1 MMKDEEVLAT
11 KSLWMLALVLCLCL
25 GAASAAGAE
34 ADALARDITGQ
45 CLFNGRESITDLED
59 GNYRTFW
66 TSHRQEGAHCL
77 MVSAPEA
84 VGGVLV
90 RWRNPAPLAAQV
102 KQDGEWIT
110 VAQSD
115 AAYAALYLPLPGL
128 TEFRLVNAESAWA
141 KLEICEVTVYSQG
154 TLPEDVQVWREPAGQ
169 VDLMLLSAH
178 PDDEVLWF
186 GGLLP
191 YYAGERQ
198 KECLVVCFA
207 YNAYHRRLELL
218 DSLWTCGVR
227 AYPVFAGYQDYLT
240 STLKDMYQYW
250 DKQSLYQDVCNLYR
264 QYRPQVVVAHDKHG
278 EYGHGA
284 HQAVSDAARKATKL
298 AADETQCVG
307 TVKTLG
313 VWQVPKVYIH
323 LWEENQLAMD
333 WHQPLA
339 AFDGLTAQEVARRAY
354 ACHTSQQQ
362 KQWAVL
368 DGGIYDNSLF
378 GLFSSTVGP
387 DVEKN
392 DLFEHLE

>member
-1 MMKDEEVLAT
+1 MTKGEEVLAT

-45 CLFNGRESITDLED
+45 CLFNGRESITGLED

-102 KQDGEWIT
+102 KQDGEWVT

-115 AAYAALYLPLPGL
+115 TAYAALYLPLPGL

-154 TLPEDVQVWREPAGQ
+154 TLPENVQVWREPAGQ

-198 KECLVVCFA
+198 KE
-207 YNAYHRRLELL
+207 
-218 DSLWTCGVR
+218 
-227 AYPVFAGYQDYLT
+227 
-240 STLKDMYQYW
+240 
-250 DKQSLYQDVCNLYR
+250 
-264 QYRPQVVVAHDKHG
+264 
-278 EYGHGA
+278 
-284 HQAVSDAARKATKL
+284 
-298 AADETQCVG
+298 
-307 TVKTLG
+307 
-313 VWQVPKVYIH
+313 
-323 LWEENQLAMD
+323 
-333 WHQPLA
+333 
-339 AFDGLTAQEVARRAY
+339 
-354 ACHTSQQQ
+354 
-362 KQWAVL
+362 
-368 DGGIYDNSLF
+368 
-378 GLFSSTVGP
+378 
-387 DVEKN
+387 
-392 DLFEHLE
+392 

>member
-1 MMKDEEVLAT
+1 MMKRLWLLAF
-11 KSLWMLALVLCLCL
+11 ALTLCLWAC
-25 GAASAAGAE
+25 GDTSQAE
-34 ADALARDITGQ
+34 EKAERAALAQDITEM
-45 CLFNGRESITDLED
+45 CSFNGRDRLEDLQD

-66 TSHRQEGAHCL
+66 TSHQQEGAQSL
-77 MVSAPEA
+77 VISAGEA
-84 VGGVLV
+84 AGGVLV
-90 RWRNPAPLAAQV
+90 RWRTPAPLAAQV
-102 KQDGEWIT
+102 KQEGEWVT

-128 TEFRLVNAESAWA
+128 TTFRLVNRDNVGQ
-141 KLEICEVTVYSQG
+141 KLEICELTVYG
-154 TLPEDVQVWREPAGQ
+154 LGELPETVQVWREPAEQ

-227 AYPVFAGYQDYLT
+227 AYPVFAGYVDYYT
-240 STLKDMYQYW
+240 SSLQEMYKYWNRQY
-250 DKQSLYQDVCNLYR
+250 LYRDVCDLYR
-264 QYRPQVVVAHDKHG
+264 QYKPQVVVAHDKHG

-284 HQAVSDAARKATKL
+284 HQAVSDAARKAVEL
-298 AADETQCVG
+298 AADPTQFIATVETYG
-307 TVKTLG
+307 A
-313 VWQVPKVYIH
+313 WQVPKVYIH
-323 LWEENQLAMD
+323 LWEENTLSMD
-333 WHQPLA
+333 WHQPLD
-339 AFDGLTAQEVARRAY
+339 AFDGMTAQEVARRAY
-354 ACHTSQQQ
+354 ACHTSQQH
-362 KQWAVL
+362 KTWAVL
-368 DGGIYDNSLF
+368 DGGAYDNSLF

-387 DVEKN
+387 DTEKN

>member
-1 MMKDEEVLAT
+1 
-11 KSLWMLALVLCLCL
+11 
-25 GAASAAGAE
+25 
-34 ADALARDITGQ
+34 
-45 CLFNGRESITDLED
+45 
-59 GNYRTFW
+59 
-66 TSHRQEGAHCL
+66 
-77 MVSAPEA
+77 
-84 VGGVLV
+84 
-90 RWRNPAPLAAQV
+90 
-102 KQDGEWIT
+102 
-110 VAQSD
+110 
-115 AAYAALYLPLPGL
+115 
-128 TEFRLVNAESAWA
+128 
-141 KLEICEVTVYSQG
+141 
-154 TLPEDVQVWREPAGQ
+154 
-169 VDLMLLSAH
+169 
-178 PDDEVLWF
+178 
-186 GGLLP
+186 
-191 YYAGERQ
+191 
-198 KECLVVCFA
+198 
-207 YNAYHRRLELL
+207 
-218 DSLWTCGVR
+218 
-227 AYPVFAGYQDYLT
+227 
-240 STLKDMYQYW
+240 MYQYW